1 MTPKKAM
8 VLAAGRGER
17 MRPLTDTCPKALVKV
32 AGRPLIEYHLE
43 GLARAGIR
51 EVVINL
57 SWLGEKIRAQLGDG
71 DRFGLALQY
80 SSEGYPALD
89 TGGGVF
95 HALPLLGEEPFAL
108 VNADV
113 YCPFDFSSLGLARGD
128 LAELVM
134 VPNPAH
140 NSRGDFVLE
149 QGRMHAGHGERLTF
163 SGISVLHP
171 DLFRDCSHG
180 AFPLAPLLVSAM
192 ERGRVSGRVHH
203 GLWSDVG
210 SPERLAELEAALKQR

>member
-1 MTPKKAM
+1 

-17 MRPLTDTCPKALVKV
+17 MRPITDTCPKPLVQV
-32 AGRPLIEYHLE
+32 AGRALIEYHLE

-51 EVVINL
+51 DVVINL
-57 SWLGEKIRAQLGDG
+57 SWLGEQIRAHLGQG
-71 DRFGLALQY
+71 ERFGMALQY
-80 SSEGYPALD
+80 SREGYPALE
-89 TGGGVF
+89 TGGGIF
-95 HALPLLGEEPFAL
+95 KALALLGEEPFLL

-113 YCPFDFSSLGLARGD
+113 YCPFDFSSLGLAGGD
-128 LAELVM
+128 LAQLVM

-140 NSRGDFVLE
+140 HLRGDFILE
-149 QGRMHAGHGERLTF
+149 QGRVHAGDGERLTF

-171 DLFRDCSHG
+171 ELFRGCSEG

-192 ERGRVSGRVHH
+192 GDGRVSGIAHQ

-210 SPERLAELEAALKQR
+210 SPERLAELEAQLSRR